1 MWIFFRPLGENWLYK
16 EADFMVL
23 NVLWLAAMAAASALA
38 GFCMG
43 RLSVRMEETFD
54 EEDRNER
61 PRRRRNGAWEVE
73 AVGELNVRLDQG
85 DWEVKQRARKTERA
99 VRETVNESDLAVD
112 ARNSSGSRNPVAEQ
126 KQDNQRIHLGT
137 AGWLSDRVIRGTGGN
152 IRPIYR
158 SHRGRNQQVPE
169 GQKWSVGSPV
179 KGWITSCR
187 EGEHPM
193 VVIQPEA
200 DRLYA
205 PTAGKIIKLYPMG
218 NAFLFRTEFG
228 TEICLQVGNVGDDLL
243 GRYFR
248 PRVLQ
253 NEIVSKGKLLLEFD
267 SPGLVA
273 EGVSPAVTVTVENH
287 SYGTNVRVTAP
298 EQIRA
303 GEEILLVTEHQG
315 LGSVR

>member
-1 MWIFFRPLGENWLYK
+1 
-16 EADFMVL
+16 MVW

-54 EEDRNER
+54 EENRREQ
-61 PRRRRNGAWEVE
+61 PMRRRNGAWEVE

-85 DWEVKQRARKTERA
+85 NWEAGEHVRKTER
-99 VRETVNESDLAVD
+99 VGRKTVNEGEPTVD
-112 ARNSSGSRNPVAEQ
+112 GHSSLGGQIHLTEQ
-126 KQDNQRIHLGT
+126 KQDNQRVHLGT
-137 AGWLSDRVIRGTGGN
+137 AGWLSDRIIRGTGGN
-152 IRPIYR
+152 IRPIR
-158 SHRGRNQQVPE
+158 RRHRGRNQQAPE

-205 PTAGKIIKLYPMG
+205 PAAGKIIKLYPMG

-228 TEICLQVGNVGDDLL
+228 TELCLQVGNVGDDLL

-287 SYGTNVRVTAP
+287 SYGTNVHVTAQ
-298 EQIRA
+298 EQVRA
-303 GEEILLVTEHQG
+303 GEEILLVAEHQG
-315 LGSVR
+315 MGSVR

>member
-1 MWIFFRPLGENWLYK
+1 
-16 EADFMVL
+16 MVW

-43 RLSVRMEETFD
+43 RLSVRMDESFD
-54 EEDRNER
+54 EESLSER

-73 AVGELNVRLDQG
+73 AVGEMNVRLDKG
-85 DWEVKQRARKTERA
+85 DWEAQQRARKTERIA
-99 VRETVNESDLAVD
+99 REEVNESDVA
-112 ARNSSGSRNPVAEQ
+112 AGRHSSSGDINPVAEQ
-126 KQDNQRIHLGT
+126 KKNNQRLYLGT

-152 IRPIYR
+152 IRPIHR
-158 SHRGRNQQVPE
+158 SHRGRNPQAPE

-179 KGWITSCR
+179 KGWVTSCC
-187 EGEHPM
+187 EGEHPT

-205 PTAGKIIKLYPMG
+205 PAAGKIIKLYPMG

-287 SYGTNVRVTAP
+287 SYGTNVHVTAQ
-298 EQIRA
+298 EQIMA

>member
-1 MWIFFRPLGENWLYK
+1 
-16 EADFMVL
+16 MVW
-23 NVLWLAAMAAASALA
+23 NVLWLAAMAASSALA

-43 RLSVRMEETFD
+43 RLSVRMEGSFD
-54 EEDRNER
+54 EEGQDEQ
-61 PRRRRNGAWEVE
+61 PRRRRNGVWEVE
-73 AVGELNVRLDQG
+73 AVGELNVRLDQSN
-85 DWEVKQRARKTERA
+85 WEVEQHVRKTER
-99 VRETVNESDLAVD
+99 VVGETVNESELTVGG
-112 ARNSSGSRNPVAEQ
+112 NSTSSGRNHVAEQ
-126 KQDNQRIHLGT
+126 KQDRERFYLGT
-137 AGWLSDRVIRGTGGN
+137 AGWLSDRIIRGTGGN
-152 IRPIYR
+152 IRPLRR
-158 SHRGRNQQVPE
+158 SRRSRNMQIPE

-187 EGEHPM
+187 DGEHPT
-193 VVIQPEA
+193 VVIQPES

-205 PTAGKIIKLYPMG
+205 PTAGKIVKLYPMG

-228 TEICLQVGNVGDDLL
+228 TEINLQVGNVGDDLL

-287 SYGTNVRVTAP
+287 SYGTNVRMTAQQ
-298 EQIRA
+298 QIRV
-303 GEEILLVTEHQG
+303 GEEILLVTERQEF
-315 LGSVR
+315 GSVR

>member
-1 MWIFFRPLGENWLYK
+1 
-16 EADFMVL
+16 MVW

-43 RLSVRMEETFD
+43 RLSVRMEESFD
-54 EEDRNER
+54 EEGQSER

-73 AVGELNVRLDQG
+73 AVGELNVRLDQS
-85 DWEVKQRARKTERA
+85 DWEAEQRVRKTERVA
-99 VRETVNESDLAVD
+99 KETVNESDLTVD
-112 ARNSSGSRNPVAEQ
+112 GHSSSGGKNRVVEQ
-126 KQDNQRIHLGT
+126 KQDNQRVYLGT
-137 AGWLSDRVIRGTGGN
+137 AGWLSDRIIRGTGGN
-152 IRPIYR
+152 IRPIRR
-158 SHRGRNQQVPE
+158 SHMGRNQQAPE

-187 EGEHPM
+187 EGEHPT

-200 DRLYA
+200 ERLYA
-205 PTAGKIIKLYPMG
+205 PAAGKIIKLYPMG

-228 TEICLQVGNVGDDLL
+228 TELCLQVGNVGDDLL

-273 EGVSPAVTVTVENH
+273 EGVSPAVTVTIENH
-287 SYGTNVRVTAP
+287 SYGTDVRVTAQ
-298 EQIRA
+298 EQIKA